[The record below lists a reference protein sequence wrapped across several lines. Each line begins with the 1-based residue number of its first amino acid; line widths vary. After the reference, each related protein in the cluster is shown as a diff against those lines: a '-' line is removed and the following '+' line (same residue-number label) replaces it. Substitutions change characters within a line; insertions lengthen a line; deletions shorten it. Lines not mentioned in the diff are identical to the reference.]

1 MPEPGPSTV
10 GRYELRSR
18 LGAGGMGT
26 VWRAWDPSLRRDVAI
41 KEVLLPSGMTPQEQT
56 EAHQRTL
63 REAQA
68 TARINHTAVVTIHDV
83 LEHDHNPWIDMELLN
98 VQSHQTHLEQHG
110 PMRPTRVDH
119 PARALQRVL
128 KAAHA
133 AGVTHR
139 DVKPANTMLTDEE
152 RTVLTDYG
160 IANG

>member
-1 MPEPGPSTV
+1 RGAPPAPHRPHRGPDRPTRLPSPARREPSLMPEPGPSTV

-68 TARINHTAVVTIHDV
+68 T
-83 LEHDHNPWIDMELLN
+83 
-98 VQSHQTHLEQHG
+98 
-110 PMRPTRVDH
+110 
-119 PARALQRVL
+119 
-128 KAAHA
+128 
-133 AGVTHR
+133 
-139 DVKPANTMLTDEE
+139 
-152 RTVLTDYG
+152 
-160 IANG
+160 

>member
-1 MPEPGPSTV
+1 PHRPHRGPDRPHRLPSPARREPSLMPHPGPSTV

-68 TARINHTAVVTIHDV
+68 TARINPTAVVTIHDV
-83 LEHDHNPWIDMELLN
+83 LEHD
-98 VQSHQTHLEQHG
+98 T
-110 PMRPTRVDH
+110 
-119 PARALQRVL
+119 AR
-128 KAAHA
+128 
-133 AGVTHR
+133 GSSWNCST
-139 DVKPANTMLTDEE
+139 AN
-152 RTVLTDYG
+152 
-160 IANG
+160 